1 MQTFSA
7 SEGSGV
13 SNSLVV
19 FAAAATLTVASP
31 GPTSLLALN
40 NGARWGLPAAM
51 PGIAGAV
58 MSDLVLIASVA
69 LGLGTLVGS
78 NPWVLELLRW
88 CGVSYLAL
96 LGVQMVR
103 SSFRFTGGI
112 NGMAVTAP
120 GSGRSVFLRSF
131 TVAVSNPKGYLF
143 FLALLPMFMDVKAN
157 ALPQYLLLAVTFA
170 SIDALVLLAY
180 ASAGAFGIAH
190 FAKTQASP
198 LLDRC
203 SGVALLGMSM
213 GLAVWTRN

>member
-1 MQTFSA
+1 M
-7 SEGSGV
+7 
-13 SNSLVV
+13 SNSLMV
-19 FAAAATLTVASP
+19 FAAAAMLTVASP

-40 NGARWGLPAAM
+40 NGTRWGLSAAI

-69 LGLGTLVGS
+69 LGLGTLVGR
-78 NPWVLELLRW
+78 NPWALELLRW
-88 CGVSYLAL
+88 CGVAYLAL
-96 LGVQMVR
+96 LGAQMVL

-112 NGMAVTAP
+112 KGMVVTAP
-120 GSGRSVFLRSF
+120 DRGRSVFLRSF

-157 ALPQYLLLAVTFA
+157 ALPQYLLLAATFA

-180 ASAGAFGIAH
+180 ASAGAFGVARLSKAH
-190 FAKTQASP
+190 ASP
-198 LLDRC
+198 WLDRC
-203 SGVALLGMSM
+203 SGVALLGMSI